1 MGPVPHA
8 RRGYISGVT
17 DPITLFLAER
27 ERARAAGESWDATAA
42 ALATVDAQGRPR
54 SRFVLV
60 KDVDAR
66 GFRIFTNRESQKGQ
80 ELARTPFAALS
91 ILFAT
96 IDVQFRV
103 EGPVS
108 VLDDAESD
116 AYFASRPHISRLG
129 AWASQQSRP
138 LASRDELLARLAELE
153 KKYPEGAPV
162 PRPPHWGGYLLVPDR
177 MEHWRSAAFR
187 LHERTEYAR
196 EAGGAWRAM
205 LLNP

>member
-1 MGPVPHA
+1 
-8 RRGYISGVT
+8 VT
-17 DPITLFLAER
+17 DPIRLFLEER
-27 ERARAAGESWDATAA
+27 ERARAAGESWDATAT
-42 ALATVDAQGRPR
+42 ALATVDAEGRPR

-60 KDVDAR
+60 KEVDLH
-66 GFRIFTNRESQKGQ
+66 GFRIFTNRQSHKGL

-103 EGPVS
+103 EGPVTL
-108 VLDDAESD
+108 LDDAESD
-116 AYFASRPHISRLG
+116 AYFASRPRVSQLG

-138 LASRDELLARLAELE
+138 LASRDELLGRLAELE
-153 KKYPEGAPV
+153 KKYPEGTPV

-187 LHERTEYAR
+187 LHERTEYTR
-196 EAGGAWRAM
+196 TDGTWRAT